1 VQSPGREPGLLSRL
15 PQKIL
20 MPLSHARAL
29 VGLFTMAL
37 AFVAA
42 AAVVPDDP
50 SKVVPLALGTTI
62 PTVAVRDADGS
73 ERRLGPQTIT
83 QPTVLIFY
91 RGGWCPYCNTHLGE
105 LRHAEG
111 PLLELGYELLFLS
124 ADRPE
129 LLYSSLKEPGIR
141 YTLLSDARMDAARAF
156 GIAFR
161 VDDATVA
168 KYKAFGIDLEA
179 TSGEAH
185 HQLPVPAVFIVDRRG
200 IVQFAYA
207 NPDYKVRLSSEDLLS
222 EARRVAGLPPAK

>member
-1 VQSPGREPGLLSRL
+1 
-15 PQKIL
+15 

-29 VGLFTMAL
+29 AGLL
-37 AFVAA
+37 AMILASAA
-42 AAVVPDDP
+42 AAAALVPDDP
-50 SKVVPLALGTTI
+50 SKTVPLAVGTTI

-73 ERRLGPQTIT
+73 ERTLGPQTIT

-129 LLYSSLKEPGIR
+129 LLHSSLKEPGIR

-179 TSGEAH
+179 ASGEAH
-185 HQLPVPAVFIVDRRG
+185 HQLPVPAVFIVDQQG

-222 EARRVAGLPPAK
+222 EARRVARLSPAK